1 MLIQV
6 SDFITH
12 LFEINLGDNCA
23 LVIAGI
29 EAMADA
35 RERSDLAFQCTVV
48 RLQRFECEILTF
60 FFVESALLI

>member
-12 LFEINLGDNCA
+12 LFEINLRDNCA

-35 RERSDLAFQCTVV
+35 RERSDLAFHCTVV
-48 RLQRFECEILTF
+48 RLQRFECEI
-60 FFVESALLI
+60 